1 MKAKA
6 ADLYFMANYDTLV
19 FIFFLCDITKQLI
32 IVYKQVQ
39 EKNLQISDVD
49 RVITFLCTHLTV
61 LDSKMPKKFPLKKLW
76 YIYYESILGSKLL
89 CKYVF
94 ILNYINKYQRS
105 TN

>member
-49 RVITFLCTHLTV
+49 RVITLLCTRLIENYS
-61 LDSKMPKKFPLKKLW
+61 LDSEIPEKFPLADGYGVHIMTQFWDKD
-76 YIYYESILGSKLL
+76 Y
-89 CKYVF
+89 F
-94 ILNYINKYQRS
+94 IS
-105 TN
+105 MFPF